1 VLAAEKRLWT
11 CSDLT
16 VDGSVQHR
24 EWNIVA
30 IEGDLQDAA

>member
-24 EWNIVA
+24 EWTIVA